1 MPCHHFCGPG
11 AAFKTVRRSRGRSF
25 CWDNQVM
32 VFLRISRETP
42 RHNVSRGGQ
51 IIPSSLEVAKSY
63 HLYLIKITQ
72 PLTSLEEP
80 RIIPS
85 LLLSRDQNQT
95 IPTSLEGHNHT
106 IHTSLELPQ
115 SDHTP
120 LELLNQTI
128 HPPSYKK
135 FWHTCIITPDP
146 LCAKVPKLICIS
158 HVVNRVEG

>member
-1 MPCHHFCGPG
+1 
-11 AAFKTVRRSRGRSF
+11 
-25 CWDNQVM
+25 M

-72 PLTSLEEP
+72 PLTSLEEL

-146 LCAKVPKLICIS
+146 PMCQSAKINLHLTRCYPGGGLMLSRGKGVWGARP
-158 HVVNRVEG
+158 VAD

>member
-1 MPCHHFCGPG
+1 
-11 AAFKTVRRSRGRSF
+11 
-25 CWDNQVM
+25 M
-32 VFLRISRETP
+32 VFLRISREAP
-42 RHNVSRGGQ
+42 RHDGSRGGQ
-51 IIPSSLEVAKSY
+51 IIPSSLEVPQSNN
-63 HLYLIKITQ
+63 LYEIKITQ
-72 PLTSLEEP
+72 PLTSLEGP

-120 LELLNQTI
+120 RELLNQTI

-146 LCAKVPKLICIS
+146 PCAKVPKLFCIS
-158 HVVNRVEG
+158 RVTG

>member
-1 MPCHHFCGPG
+1 
-11 AAFKTVRRSRGRSF
+11 
-25 CWDNQVM
+25 M

-72 PLTSLEEP
+72 PLTSLEEL

-106 IHTSLELPQ
+106 IHTSLEGKT
-115 SDHTP
+115 HTICGP
-120 LELLNQTI
+120 LLSYITLD
-128 HPPSYKK
+128 PP
-135 FWHTCIITPDP
+135 FGP
-146 LCAKVPKLICIS
+146 VQGPKQKHIS
-158 HVVNRVEG
+158 TALEGHKHNIFTSLEEVKPYHLY